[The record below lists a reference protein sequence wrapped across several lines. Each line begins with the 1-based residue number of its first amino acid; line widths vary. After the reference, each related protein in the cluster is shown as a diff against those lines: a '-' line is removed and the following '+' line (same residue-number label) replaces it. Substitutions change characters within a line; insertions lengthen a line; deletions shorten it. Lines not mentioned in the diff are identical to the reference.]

1 MHKTSRRIITITALL
16 LGALL
21 FLCCAVT
28 ACLVFFNSAP
38 HFSLDAASGNEGL
51 LVEPIDGE
59 EIAVRF
65 EVRRGES
72 SQSVGRRLAES
83 GLIRNQLFWDILC
96 RFGKEH
102 IKTGSYRI
110 EVPAS
115 QIAIHRILVSG
126 KQILLRV
133 TVPEGLTLTKTAK
146 LMEEAGIC
154 PADTFVTAAIDP
166 QIIERYRIPGI
177 SMEGYLYPDTYLFPP
192 EFPAEKAVQAMV
204 DTFFSRITDIDAD
217 TLSLP
222 PEELNRLIILASIVE
237 REYRLDEEAPLMA
250 GVFINRLNINMA
262 LQSCATVVY
271 VITEVQGRPHP
282 EMLYNRDIEIRD
294 PYNTY
299 IRPGLPPGPICSPGS
314 VALRAVLNPS
324 ETNYMYFRL
333 VNQASG
339 KHYFSNTLDDHIRAS
354 VLYVKGGP

>member
-1 MHKTSRRIITITALL
+1 
-16 LGALL
+16 
-21 FLCCAVT
+21 
-28 ACLVFFNSAP
+28 
-38 HFSLDAASGNEGL
+38 
-51 LVEPIDGE
+51 
-59 EIAVRF
+59 
-65 EVRRGES
+65 
-72 SQSVGRRLAES
+72 
-83 GLIRNQLFWDILC
+83 
-96 RFGKEH
+96 
-102 IKTGSYRI
+102 
-110 EVPAS
+110 
-115 QIAIHRILVSG
+115 
-126 KQILLRV
+126 
-133 TVPEGLTLTKTAK
+133 
-146 LMEEAGIC
+146 
-154 PADTFVTAAIDP
+154 
-166 QIIERYRIPGI
+166 
-177 SMEGYLYPDTYLFPP
+177 
-192 EFPAEKAVQAMV
+192 MV